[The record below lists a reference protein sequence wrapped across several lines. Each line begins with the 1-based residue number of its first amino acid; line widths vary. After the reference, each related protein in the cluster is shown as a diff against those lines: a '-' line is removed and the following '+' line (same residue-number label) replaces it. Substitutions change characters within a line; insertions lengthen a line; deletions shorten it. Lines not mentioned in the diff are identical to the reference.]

1 MTSRRHGFSI
11 LFPVMCAG
19 FLPGLAQ
26 AYVGPGVGLS
36 ALGSVLAFIGAV
48 FLLIVG
54 FLWYPI
60 KRLLKRR
67 SRQGSEQA
75 EEPKDGDS

>member
-1 MTSRRHGFSI
+1 MSV
-11 LFPVMCAG
+11 LFPTVCAA

-60 KRLLKRR
+60 KRLIKGK
-67 SRQGSEQA
+67 SRPAA
-75 EEPKDGDS
+75 EESAATEAEAQKNGDS